1 MSIFGFPI
9 KTPGGGGDFLPIL
22 KYDARAGR
30 LFRIDSVNTGNGWD
44 RVPHDITTTFKAL
57 IDLRPGHVEVGWID
71 FATGGQPSFVM
82 VPYPGH
88 SMPPQPGPNHKHG
101 LRFALK
107 LAKDCAGDAPVRQ
120 IAGTSASFL
129 NGMEALVTA
138 YNAGAAANP
147 GKLPAIMLESALP
160 VTSGSGQRSS
170 TNYQPVF
177 KIVGWAPPPADLPGA
192 INMPVAQDVS
202 LTKQGHTNGAAPA
215 TGATRAAPPAQ
226 QQAAVSADEFG

>member
-9 KTPGGGGDFLPIL
+9 RTPGSGGDFLPIL

-30 LFRIDSVNTGNGWD
+30 LFRVDVVNNGTGWD

-57 IDLRPGHVEVGWID
+57 IDLRPGHAEVGWID

-88 SMPPQPGPNHKHG
+88 SLPPQPSPNHKRG

-107 LAKDCAGDAPVRQ
+107 LSKDCGGDAPVRQ
-120 IAGTSASFL
+120 ISGTSYSFL
-129 NGMEALVTA
+129 DGMEALVTA

-147 GKLPAIMLESALP
+147 GKLPAIMLESTLP
-160 VTSGSGQRSS
+160 VTSGSGQKSS

-177 KIVGWAPPPADLPGA
+177 KIVGWAPPPPDLPGA
-192 INMPVAQDVS
+192 INVPVPQDVS
-202 LTKQGHTNGAAPA
+202 LTKQGHTNGGAPS
-215 TGATRAAPPAQ
+215 TGSSRAAPPV
-226 QQAAVSADEFG
+226 QQAAAIAADEFG